1 MSRFDPYLA
10 SLFGMDTEYL
20 SPKEVAAV
28 LRCHLDTI
36 YARLEEGSL
45 PAYRVGRQWRI
56 KRSDIEALR
65 AAVPVASEETA

>member
-1 MSRFDPYLA
+1 
-10 SLFGMDTEYL
+10 MDQEYL

-45 PAYRVGRQWRI
+45 PAYRVGRQWRV
-56 KRSDIEALR
+56 KKSDIEALR
-65 AAVPVASEETA
+65 AEAPHASEEGA